1 MTSYPLATLVATID
15 ATGIHAPS
23 YADILASLKA
33 SYQSIFG
40 SDAYLEADSQDGQWI
55 AVLARGF
62 SDLNAALIAAYNARS
77 PSTAQGESLSSV
89 VKINNIRRNAATS
102 STVDVTLTGEAGRV
116 IFNGVV
122 SDEAQSHKWSLP
134 STVIIG
140 ISGSIT
146 VTATCQDKGAVT
158 AAPNTIT
165 RIATPT
171 LGWLSVTNA
180 SAAAVGAP
188 VEEDPDLRIRREQST
203 AQAALTPLQAVTA
216 AVSAVPGVTRIQ
228 PYENDTDLVDANGLA
243 PHSIALVVEGGDA
256 TAIAQQIR
264 TKKGAG
270 AGTFGTSTQIVTDQE
285 GVIYL
290 IRFSRPTLIATK
302 AQIQLKA
309 LAGYTSVIGD
319 AVAAAVATYVNGLDI
334 GQDVVLTRLYLP
346 ANLFGASDSA
356 KFEILSG
363 GITIAKTADSLASS
377 DIAIAYNER
386 ATLAAS
392 DVTITVS

>member
-1 MTSYPLATLVATID
+1 M
-15 ATGIHAPS
+15 
-23 YADILASLKA
+23 
-33 SYQSIFG
+33 
-40 SDAYLEADSQDGQWI
+40 
-55 AVLARGF
+55 
-62 SDLNAALIAAYNARS
+62 
-77 PSTAQGESLSSV
+77 
-89 VKINNIRRNAATS
+89 
-102 STVDVTLTGEAGRV
+102 
-116 IFNGVV
+116 
-122 SDEAQSHKWSLP
+122 
-134 STVIIG
+134 
-140 ISGSIT
+140 
-146 VTATCQDKGAVT
+146 
-158 AAPNTIT
+158 
-165 RIATPT
+165 
-171 LGWLSVTNA
+171 
-180 SAAAVGAP
+180 
-188 VEEDPDLRIRREQST
+188 
-203 AQAALTPLQAVTA
+203 
-216 AVSAVPGVTRIQ
+216 TRIQ